1 MPDESSQK
9 MVDLVMK
16 VSRRSADDS
25 AFRETALHDADKALE
40 EVADGNNVNNRLNIS
55 FVDSDQKTKI
65 VIALP
70 PAIGGEFSDADLEA
84 VAGGGKSQHTNCS
97 GSGDTCVS
105 VSQSPSNSSTQIHS
119 SEVEI

>member
-16 VSRRSADDS
+16 VSRRSADDP
-25 AFRETALHDADKALE
+25 AFREKALHDADKALE
-40 EVADGNNVNNRLNIS
+40 EVADGNNVNTRLDIS
-55 FVDSDQKTKI
+55 FVDSDQRTKI

-84 VAGGGKSQHTNCS
+84 VAGGGKSEHTTCS
-97 GSGDTCVS
+97 GSNEGCVS
-105 VSQSPSNSSTQIHS
+105 VSGS
-119 SEVEI
+119 

>member
-1 MPDESSQK
+1 MNNHNDQTN
-9 MVDLVMK
+9 VLLDLVMK
-16 VSRRSADDS
+16 VSRRSVDDS

-40 EVADGNNVNNRLNIS
+40 EVADGNNVNTRLNIS

-97 GSGDTCVS
+97 GSDEGCVS
-105 VSQSPSNSSTQIHS
+105 VSGS
-119 SEVEI
+119 

>member
-1 MPDESSQK
+1 MPNQSPQK

-16 VSRRSADDS
+16 VSRRSADDP

-40 EVADGNNVNNRLNIS
+40 EVADGNNVNTRLDIS

-70 PAIGGEFSDADLEA
+70 PAIGGEFTDTDLEA
-84 VAGGGKSQHTNCS
+84 VAGGGKSINITCE
-97 GSGDTCVS
+97 GSYDTCVS
-105 VSQSPSNSSTQIHS
+105 VSESPSNSST
-119 SEVEI
+119 